1 MNIYKTTLI
10 TLVHQDLDFHGF
22 KWVLKAI
29 TRKMSSFKLDVIK
42 IENDLIVA
50 TDGHRLHIYRTQG
63 LFSAGTYQVLV
74 KTRTKIILE
83 KVFDVNYPEWRQVLS
98 VKGTPLKLKIG
109 RIDSVGYT
117 EIVRTMI
124 QNETLRFDYFSD
136 LASEMTK
143 AFIPAAS
150 GEGVTFENFD
160 GSMKALIMPMRV

>member
-10 TLVHQDLDFHGF
+10 NLAHKDPDFYGF

-29 TRKMSSFKLDVIK
+29 TREMSSFKLDVLK
-42 IENDLIVA
+42 IEEDLIVA

-63 LFSAGTYQVLV
+63 LFSAGIYQVLI

-83 KVFDVNYPEWRQVLS
+83 KVFDVNYPEWHQVLIP
-98 VKGTPLKLKIG
+98 KGTIEEMTIG
-109 RIDSVGYT
+109 SIDSPGYT
-117 EIVRTMI
+117 EIVRAM
-124 QNETLRFDYFSD
+124 NKESTLRFDYFSD

-143 AFIPAAS
+143 VFIPAAPK
-150 GEGVTFENFD
+150 EGITFENFD